1 MQSNNITF
9 IKDSQNQKSKM
20 LISDQTQ
27 KDLGLNKD
35 LLGSAKKNKRYEFRN
50 LQNQYEYEF
59 VNDNGLPTQS

>member
-50 LQNQYEYEF
+50 L
-59 VNDNGLPTQS
+59 